1 MDFRYLYWCHKNSNL
16 ENIVKL
22 FFIFIILKIY
32 KNNILFVDFLG
43 KMNSSHKKRKKNL
56 TQKINGA
63 AHHEDDDAIAAI
75 TLREIMTRNS
85 QVAKSS

>member
-43 KMNSSHKKRKKNL
+43 KMNSSHKKKKKNL

>member
-63 AHHEDDDAIAAI
+63 AHHADDDAIAAI

>member
-1 MDFRYLYWCHKNSNL
+1 MIKIDILDFRYLYWCHKNSNL

-43 KMNSSHKKRKKNL
+43 KMNSSHKKRKKISR
-56 TQKINGA
+56 K
-63 AHHEDDDAIAAI
+63 
-75 TLREIMTRNS
+75 
-85 QVAKSS
+85 K